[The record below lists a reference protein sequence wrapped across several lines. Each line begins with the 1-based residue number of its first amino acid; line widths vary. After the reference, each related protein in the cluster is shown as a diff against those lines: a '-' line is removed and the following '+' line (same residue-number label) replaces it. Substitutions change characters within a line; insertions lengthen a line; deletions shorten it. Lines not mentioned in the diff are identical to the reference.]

1 MNEAKIISGDTDQI
15 WKRIESDFN
24 ADPDV
29 YEYSA
34 VIEQQDRSVMLDI
47 DIDLGGGFE
56 SGYALTRLT
65 SNLKTFNQ
73 FKFSIHPQDFID
85 TVGKFFGMEDV
96 ELGYVEFD
104 KKIVVK
110 TNDADRAKSIL
121 YDSSMREVIQSLE
134 DFTFHIGH
142 HSSHN
147 TEVEAAFL
155 ELRINEGILE
165 ISRLRAIYE
174 AFVSVLRKI
183 EPSTGSIINN

>member
-1 MNEAKIISGDTDQI
+1 MNEAKIISGNTDQI

-56 SGYALTRLT
+56 SGYALTRLVA
-65 SNLKTFNQ
+65 NLKTFDH

-96 ELGYVEFD
+96 ELGYAEFD

-110 TNDADRAKSIL
+110 TNDAERAKKVLS
-121 YDSSMREVIQSLE
+121 DSSMREVIQSLE
-134 DFTFHIGH
+134 DFSFHIGH
-142 HSSHN
+142 HHSNN
-147 TEVEAAFL
+147 TQVESAFL
-155 ELRINEGILE
+155 ELSINEGILE
-165 ISRLRAIYE
+165 TSRLRVIYD
-174 AFVSVLRKI
+174 AFISILDKVEPATSSVAK
-183 EPSTGSIINN
+183 

>member
-1 MNEAKIISGDTDQI
+1 MNEAKIISGDTNEI
-15 WKRIESDFN
+15 WKRIELDFN

-34 VIEQQDRSVMLDI
+34 VIEQQNHSVTLDI

-56 SGYALTRLT
+56 SGYALTRLV
-65 SNLKTFNQ
+65 SNLKKFDH

-96 ELGYVEFD
+96 ELGYAEFD

-110 TNDADRAKSIL
+110 TNDAERAHTIL
-121 YDSSMREVIQSLE
+121 SDSSMREVIQSLQ

-142 HSSHN
+142 HHSHN
-147 TEVEAAFL
+147 TEVESAFL
-155 ELRINEGILE
+155 ELRINDGILDVA
-165 ISRLRAIYE
+165 RLRVIYD
-174 AFVSVLRKI
+174 AFVSVLDKI
-183 EPSTGSIINN
+183 EAEHSSVMK